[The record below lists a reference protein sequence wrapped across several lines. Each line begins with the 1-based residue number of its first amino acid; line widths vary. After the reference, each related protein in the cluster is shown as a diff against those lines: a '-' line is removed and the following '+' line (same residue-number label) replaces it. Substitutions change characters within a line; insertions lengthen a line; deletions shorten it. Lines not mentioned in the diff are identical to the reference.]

1 MPADLS
7 KQSLTQTVK
16 KLALETGF
24 DEAGITVPA
33 SLAEAEAKLRAW
45 VAEGRHAGMKYLED
59 FPARRARFFGD
70 FPGARSV
77 LVLGVSYYSPAKE
90 VEGFSSPG
98 DILKGRVARYAWGL
112 DYHEEIRKRHGRLIA
127 RLAAL
132 CGPEFRAGSCV
143 DIQPIPERY
152 AAFKAGFGF
161 IGKHTGLLSRKF
173 GPWLFLSEIITNLE
187 LEEDLPAAG
196 DCGTCVECQSACP
209 TGALDRDY
217 SLDARL
223 CIAYWTI
230 EHKGV
235 IPRDFRPKIKDWIF
249 GCDICMAVC
258 PFGTRP
264 VETSW
269 LELKPES
276 GFGPKLDPAELFG
289 IKTQREYEKK
299 FQGTALLRAK
309 RKQMLRNACIVLG
322 NSGHANALPYLAQG
336 LGDPETLVRLHAAWG
351 LGRIP
356 CAKSVELLK
365 ARAAEEKDSG
375 VSEEIAAALEA
386 LEHLAKPL

>member
-1 MPADLS
+1 
-7 KQSLTQTVK
+7 
-16 KLALETGF
+16 
-24 DEAGITVPA
+24 
-33 SLAEAEAKLRAW
+33 
-45 VAEGRHAGMKYLED
+45 MKYLED
-59 FPARRARFFGD
+59 FSERKARFFKD
-70 FPGARSV
+70 FSGARGV
-77 LVLGVSYYSPAKE
+77 LVLGVSYYSAAKE
-90 VEGFSSPG
+90 PEGLSESAG
-98 DILKGRVARYAWGL
+98 ILKGRVARYAWGL
-112 DYHEEIRKRHGRLIA
+112 DYHEEIRKRHERLIA

-132 CGPEFRAGSCV
+132 CGPELRAASCV

-152 AAFKAGFGF
+152 AAFKAGLGF

-173 GPWLFLSEIITNLE
+173 GPWLFLSEIITNLD

-209 TGALDRDY
+209 TGALDREY

-269 LELKPES
+269 PELKPES
-276 GFGPKLDPAELFG
+276 GFGPRLDPAELFG
-289 IKTQREYEKK
+289 IKTQRDYEKK

-322 NSGHANALPYLAQG
+322 NSGHVSALPYLAQA
-336 LGDPETLVRLHAAWG
+336 LGDPEALVRLHAAWG

-356 CAKSVELLK
+356 GQESVKVLK
-365 ARAAEEKDSG
+365 ARAGEEKDSG
-375 VSEEIAAALEA
+375 VLEEITAALA
-386 LEHLAKPL
+386 TLVSGGAK